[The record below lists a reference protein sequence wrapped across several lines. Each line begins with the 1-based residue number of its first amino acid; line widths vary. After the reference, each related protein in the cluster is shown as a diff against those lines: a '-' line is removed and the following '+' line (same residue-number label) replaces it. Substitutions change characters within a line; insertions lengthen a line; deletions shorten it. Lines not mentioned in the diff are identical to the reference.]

1 MPFFWH
7 LECWAVMEDRKGKWS
22 PEAGGAEAVKIYLAL
37 PCYINMRISRMNV
50 VIKMRMLIIVAMV
63 ANDGS
68 CDVHSTILTSP
79 QEMLDKTLFVN
90 ACSLYPA
97 GQFTAPLNQQTNVD
111 SYYYESINRLHH
123 NKILQVSRQSL
134 CNSDI

>member
-37 PCYINMRISRMNV
+37 PCYINMRISRMKV

-63 ANDGS
+63 AND
-68 CDVHSTILTSP
+68 VHSTIMKSS
-79 QEMLDKTLFVN
+79 Q
-90 ACSLYPA
+90 
-97 GQFTAPLNQQTNVD
+97 
-111 SYYYESINRLHH
+111 
-123 NKILQVSRQSL
+123 KILHKYL
-134 CNSDI
+134 L